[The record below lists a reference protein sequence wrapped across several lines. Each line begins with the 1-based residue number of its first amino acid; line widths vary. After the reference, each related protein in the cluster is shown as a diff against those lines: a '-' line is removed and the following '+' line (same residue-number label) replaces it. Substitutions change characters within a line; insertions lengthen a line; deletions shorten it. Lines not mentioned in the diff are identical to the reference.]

1 VKKALTITLL
11 LSFVAQAGERALGT
25 TTATSGSV
33 NNQSTAV
40 PFSIENGTL
49 LSVECDNP
57 SRIGVG
63 VSTCTAATCPT
74 LAPVPHRV
82 YPTSCSYPLTS
93 PYNGTYRKCLVA
105 AQALD
110 GGPSECN
117 WFQRYGNEGAS
128 RARTGDENVTYV
140 ATGGGSASAPAGQ
153 SFGYILND
161 ALTLYVD
168 GRQGSDANACTSSG
182 ASACATPG
190 GAIRKAPLVLK
201 APLVI
206 SVAPYDAGYPGFDVP
221 PWELVDPDDGGV
233 ANWHIRVEALPDAT
247 GLTSPISGTASAGS
261 ATAGP
266 YSNWQSLTTS
276 GLTANEL
283 RGYLLEITAGTRA
296 GCVGTI
302 YDNTTT
308 VITLTGAPCSGAP
321 DNTSVFRI
329 RDSVNVTSVIARK
342 AGAFDAGSTAQAGI
356 MVQAG
361 WTPPRRPFN
370 TIHGQITGLG
380 VVLSSTQTA
389 VNVAGAGGVSFNG
402 SRIVNTSTTAGTS
415 AVLFNGGA
423 ASFTNSYIKSAANNA
438 VQTGVN
444 GWQNKLTLSSA
455 LVESACNSTGAAVQL
470 YGHTGDV
477 TTNSAVRLLANTS
490 QCNGV
495 DVTGVRESQID
506 LAIIGAGSNNLGIVA
521 MNQGNASASSGMGGA
536 YLTHMYFE
544 NVGTAFKIEGPQF
557 VRSNA
562 SIPVGSGVG
571 TLFDLTHGARV
582 YRQGTCTEDGWTTY
596 LSLDGITYARCTDV
610 AGVGGDVMALTS
622 GTAFDSYP

>member
-1 VKKALTITLL
+1 MKKALAIVL
-11 LSFVAQAGERALGT
+11 LSVSALANESALGT
-25 TTATSGSV
+25 ITTTSGTV
-33 NNQSTAV
+33 NNRTTAV
-40 PFSIENGTL
+40 PFSIDNGTL
-49 LSVECDNP
+49 LSVECDAP
-57 SRIGVG
+57 ARIGVNVTG
-63 VSTCTAATCPT
+63 TCTKATCPT
-74 LAPVPHRV
+74 LAPRPYRL
-82 YPTSCSYPLTS
+82 YPTSCSYPLSTA
-93 PYNGTYRKCLVA
+93 YNGYRGCVVA
-105 AQALD
+105 VQAFD
-110 GGPSECN
+110 GGAAECN
-117 WFQRYGNEGAS
+117 VHKRYGNE
-128 RARTGDENVTYV
+128 ARMRTSDDGDLYLV
-140 ATGGGSASAPAGQ
+140 TGGSGGASAPAGQ
-153 SFGYILND
+153 DFGYVLTN

-168 GRQGSDANACTSSG
+168 GRQGSDANPCTDAG
-182 ASACATPG
+182 IGACATPG
-190 GAIRKAPLVLK
+190 GAIRKAPLVLR

-329 RDSVNVTSVIARK
+329 RDSVNVTSTISRK
-342 AGAFDAGSTAQAGI
+342 SGAFDAGSTAQAGI

-370 TIHGQITGLG
+370 TIYGQITGLG

-423 ASFTNSYIKSAANNA
+423 ARFTNSYIKSAANNA

-470 YGHTGDV
+470 YGHTGTV
-477 TTNSAVRLLANTS
+477 TSNSAVRLLANTS

-610 AGVGGDVMALTS
+610 AGVGGDVVALTS
-622 GTAFDSYP
+622 GTAFDSFP